1 MLGTAL
7 LSLLLLPFPLSL
19 DSVSHLPRAL
29 LQVPLPSFTD
39 PSLTMDFIT
48 SLKIGQHKDIVL
60 TTSTEAT
67 QEAALEEMLSKV
79 NSKWSDIEFQCIPY
93 KDSKDMVILSAVD
106 EITAAL
112 EDSMVTMSTIV
123 SSRYVMRV
131 LIVHGHS

>member
-1 MLGTAL
+1 M
-7 LSLLLLPFPLSL
+7 
-19 DSVSHLPRAL
+19 
-29 LQVPLPSFTD
+29 QVPLPPFTD
-39 PSLTMDFIT
+39 PSLTMDFLT
-48 SLKIGQHKDIVL
+48 TLKIGQHKDTVL
-60 TTSTEAT
+60 TVSTEAT

-123 SSRYVMRV
+123 SSRYGMPV
-131 LIVHGHS
+131 LAVLSMVSGWYFCGCTAPRM